1 VYVYAV
7 VVAEIHEG
15 GKHRVVAYDA
25 YGCGQSPRPHDYAAY
40 SQDNSM
46 RDLSAVF
53 DRYKGRKNLLVGHS
67 YGCSQA
73 TRLAASRAE
82 QVHGLVMIGPGY
94 APSHFPAG
102 SIKVFKAPLIVLKMM
117 RPLLSRGFAERAFHS
132 HTRQASCQAHRRLL
146 RRAQVFS
153 GTNSMHVCQ
162 AFYQQ
167 MLWVDEELLHHIPCA
182 VLVIVGEGDKVTPV
196 TYAQAIHQ
204 VLRGNPRRLVNYS
217 EVKEASHQ
225 VMQET
230 PLRVSYLILEFM
242 EKVEQGEEMDS
253 DTQTVEM

>member
-1 VYVYAV
+1 MRAHTLSLTHTHVYALV
-7 VVAEIHEG
+7 
-15 GKHRVVAYDA
+15 
-25 YGCGQSPRPHDYAAY
+25 
-40 SQDNSM
+40 
-46 RDLSAVF
+46 

-73 TRLAASRAE
+73 ARLAASRAE

-117 RPLLSRGFAERAFHS
+117 RPLLSRGFAERAFHPL
-132 HTRQASCQAHRRLL
+132 TRQASCQAHRRLL

-182 VLVIVGEGDKVTPV
+182 VLVIVGEGDKITPV
-196 TYAQAIHQ
+196 KYAQAVHQ
-204 VLRGNPRRLVNYS
+204 VLRGNPRRLVEYS

-225 VMQET
+225 VMQEK
-230 PLRVSYLILEFM
+230 PLHVSHLILVTISLPSSLSRSISPPPRLFPRSLC
-242 EKVEQGEEMDS
+242 VC
-253 DTQTVEM
+253 TATCVNVCACIHTHARAHV

>member
-1 VYVYAV
+1 
-7 VVAEIHEG
+7 
-15 GKHRVVAYDA
+15 
-25 YGCGQSPRPHDYAAY
+25 
-40 SQDNSM
+40 M
-46 RDLSAVF
+46 
-53 DRYKGRKNLLVGHS
+53 VGHS

-73 TRLAASRAE
+73 ARLAASRAE

-117 RPLLSRGFAERAFHS
+117 RPLLSRGFAERAFHPL
-132 HTRQASCQAHRRLL
+132 TRQASCQAHRRLL

-204 VLRGNPRRLVNYS
+204 VLRGNPRRLVEYS

-225 VMQET
+225 VMQEK
-230 PLRVSYLILEFM
+230 PLHVSHLILVTTSLPSSLSRSLALYLPPPSSFSSLSVCVHSNLFVHVYIRTHVHTCK
-242 EKVEQGEEMDS
+242 EKRQWEMQEEAGRS
-253 DTQTVEM
+253 HVILT